1 MKNLVIIDNYDSF
14 TFNLV
19 HYIEPLVDKLNIMRN
34 DQIDDDLIRKSKY
47 LLLSPGPGLPKQA
60 NQLMEV
66 IHKYHTTHVILG
78 VCLGHQALAQYFGA
92 ELKNL
97 TQVKHG
103 INSKIEIIDD
113 QFLFK
118 NLPTKFDIAHY
129 HSWVVKDLPKEL
141 LVSSYDSSKNIMSF
155 RHRNLKIFGIQF
167 HPESILTQN
176 GLAILKNWIN
186 IN

>member
-19 HYIEPLVDKLNIMRN
+19 HYVEPLVDELNIMRN
-34 DQIDDDLIRKSKY
+34 DKIDHDLIKKSKY
-47 LLLSPGPGLPKQA
+47 LLLSPGPGLPNQA
-60 NQLMEV
+60 NQLIEV
-66 IHKYHTTHVILG
+66 IDKYHSTHVILG

-97 TQVKHG
+97 AKVKHG
-103 INSKIEIIDD
+103 INSEIEILDF
-113 QFLFK
+113 QFLYK
-118 NLPTKFDIAHY
+118 DLPNKFNIAHY
-129 HSWVVKDLPKEL
+129 HSWVIKNLPKEL
-141 LVSSYDSSKNIMSF
+141 LISSYDSSKNIMSF
-155 RHRNLKIFGIQF
+155 RHRSFKVFGIQF